1 MLRDVNAFL
10 EFSSFFYDPVNVDIL
25 FSGSSFL
32 SKPRLDIWKFL
43 VHIMVKPSIQ
53 DFKHDVTSVGDER
66 SCPVGR
72 TFFSSTLLGN
82 WDED

>member
-53 DFKHDVTSVGDER
+53 DFKHDLTIMGDEC
-66 SCPVGR
+66 SCSMFS
-72 TFFSSTLLGN
+72 TFFSTTLLGN
-82 WDED
+82 WDQD